1 MGKYEDSFYW
11 LYMELFFIREAV
23 LEKLKIPSY
32 LEENTVV
39 FVARNIHVTHL
50 SRDFQQIASFRA
62 AVILESLVQPRA
74 FRLSSS
80 GTVDFFW

>member
-1 MGKYEDSFYW
+1 MRTAFTGCTWSF
-11 LYMELFFIREAV
+11 FFIREAV
-23 LEKLKIPSY
+23 LAKLIIPSY

-39 FVARNIHVTHL
+39 FVARNTHL